1 MSDEVGET
9 VNENQKLATQ
19 EEQITKPAP
28 KVKPQREKDPKK
40 VAAGKKLAEKNR
52 QAKAA
57 LEREIK
63 REIAEKEQE
72 NENSA
77 GWLPEMSF
85 QTVLSIV
92 GIAFTAFELY
102 QRFRQK
108 ESSVSVQSTIS
119 PRAEPKHSGG
129 DRESGEAAGAKLGA
143 ERSDSGATAEL
154 EKAKRRRAKPRE
166 APSVQKSEWCE
177 RIADQRSIIY
187 FFLTT
192 KMSEQNKLVKMVTDS
207 AVLVGLT
214 AGVGYLAKKILKE
227 NFLGDPSSNVMNYAK
242 FTGVL
247 AGSMALKTYL
257 EDQKILP
264 KSI

>member
-1 MSDEVGET
+1 MSDEVSET

-57 LEREIK
+57 LERELK
-63 REIAEKEQE
+63 REIAEREQE

-108 ESSVSVQSTIS
+108 ESSGGTQNTIS
-119 PRAEPKHSGG
+119 PLTEPKHS
-129 DRESGEAAGAKLGA
+129 EAGAKLGA
-143 ERSDSGATAEL
+143 LS
-154 EKAKRRRAKPRE
+154 E
-166 APSVQKSEWCE
+166 APASET
-177 RIADQRSIIY
+177 RR
-187 FFLTT
+187 
-192 KMSEQNKLVKMVTDS
+192 S
-207 AVLVGLT
+207 AVSS
-214 AGVGYLAKKILKE
+214 KIRM
-227 NFLGDPSSNVMNYAK
+227 V
-242 FTGVL
+242 
-247 AGSMALKTYL
+247 
-257 EDQKILP
+257 
-264 KSI
+264 

>member
-52 QAKAA
+52 KAKAA
-57 LEREIK
+57 LEREVK
-63 REIAEKEQE
+63 REREIAEKEKE

-77 GWLPEMSF
+77 GWLPEMTF

-102 QRFRQK
+102 QRFRPK
-108 ESSVSVQSTIS
+108 ASYVSVQSPIS

-129 DRESGEAAGAKLGA
+129 EAGAKLGA
-143 ERSDSGATAEL
+143 LSEAPTREAERSVAPTSET
-154 EKAKRRRAKPRE
+154 PR
-166 APSVQKSEWCE
+166 SVVSSK
-177 RIADQRSIIY
+177 IG
-187 FFLTT
+187 
-192 KMSEQNKLVKMVTDS
+192 MV
-207 AVLVGLT
+207 
-214 AGVGYLAKKILKE
+214 
-227 NFLGDPSSNVMNYAK
+227 
-242 FTGVL
+242 
-247 AGSMALKTYL
+247 
-257 EDQKILP
+257 
-264 KSI
+264 